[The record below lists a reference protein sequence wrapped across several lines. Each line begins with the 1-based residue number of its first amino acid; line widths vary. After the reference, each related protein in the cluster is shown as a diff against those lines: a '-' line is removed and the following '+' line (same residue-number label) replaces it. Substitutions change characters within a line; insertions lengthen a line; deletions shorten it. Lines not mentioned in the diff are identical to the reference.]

1 MKKALLL
8 SIATTM
14 ALSITAGDIPAQ
26 NANQNSDTST
36 TLIAKKSKTK
46 KSTFHKGWYTAI
58 GTCNLRYGPGTNYS
72 IAYQIEDG
80 EPVYVVKKKGNW
92 YGLHHG
98 SSDETIYWTHVSN
111 LKPYYGP
118 VTWS

>member
-1 MKKALLL
+1 MKKTFLLTIAAIVAL
-8 SIATTM
+8 SIA
-14 ALSITAGDIPAQ
+14 AGDSPAQ
-26 NANQNSDTST
+26 NTNQNDNSST
-36 TLIAKKSKTK
+36 VLIAKKTKTK
-46 KSTFHKGWYTAI
+46 KSSFRKGWYTAI

-92 YGLHHG
+92 YGLLHG
-98 SSDETIYWTHVSN
+98 SSDETVYWTHVTN